1 MSADRRTPDGKR
13 PPRLRAP
20 RNDPVARA
28 AWEVGQEYDDLLQE
42 DIDEVLRRVQ
52 RRAREIN
59 GGEAP

>member
-1 MSADRRTPDGKR
+1 MSADRRTSEGKR

-28 AWEVGQEYDDLLQE
+28 AWEVGQEFGDLHDADLETILQ
-42 DIDEVLRRVQ
+42 RVQ

-59 GGEAP
+59 GGEDP